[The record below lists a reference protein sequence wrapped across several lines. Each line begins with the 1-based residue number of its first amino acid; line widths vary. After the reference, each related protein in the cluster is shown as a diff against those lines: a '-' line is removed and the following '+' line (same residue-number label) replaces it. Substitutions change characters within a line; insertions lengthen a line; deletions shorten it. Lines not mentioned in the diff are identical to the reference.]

1 MLGHP
6 RCFNNQFIFVVAD
19 LQSIRNIFDGSK
31 PRPFIRRRPHM
42 YCTRIWSR
50 SIQEPA
56 IPTCRFCSHA
66 DILQRGRRR
75 LHHNLEASVAS
86 HLSYG
91 NLIHFI
97 MICRVWGIYTEVMIH
112 LWNGRSGMILH
123 TNLLH
128 VSILTIGHYQFAH
141 NCLFILR
148 IPPGSGL
155 SLTTR

>member
-1 MLGHP
+1 MFGHP

-56 IPTCRFCSHA
+56 TPACRFCSHA

-97 MICRVWGIYTEVMIH
+97 MICRVWWGIYMEVMIH
-112 LWNGRSGMILH
+112 LWNGRSGMISYGVLW
-123 TNLLH
+123 TRVRVWFL
-128 VSILTIGHYQFAH
+128 STIFR
-141 NCLFILR
+141 L
-148 IPPGSGL
+148 SGY
-155 SLTTR
+155 